1 MPKSESKH
9 QVYTLLVQVGRSQD
23 DGMPEDASGAAM
35 VCYSTGIDE
44 AEAVRE
50 CVALLK
56 RAGLSP
62 LDVTGYG
69 SLAERLGEGHDIP
82 EEERDLMQRALD
94 ENSVVVAQ
102 TTTLYDEDMGD
113 PAPEGGGR
121 SGSGNS
127 KPGPSKPA
135 GSKAD
140 AKGVAKGGAKG
151 GRKPR

>member
-1 MPKSESKH
+1 MTACPRTP
-9 QVYTLLVQVGRSQD
+9 Q
-23 DGMPEDASGAAM
+23 
-35 VCYSTGIDE
+35 
-44 AEAVRE
+44 
-50 CVALLK
+50 

-82 EEERDLMQRALD
+82 EEERELMQRALD

-113 PAPEGGGR
+113 PAPEGTGR

-127 KPGPSKPA
+127 KSGSSKPA

-140 AKGVAKGGAKG
+140 AKGVAKGVSKGGAKG

>member
-1 MPKSESKH
+1 MPKAESKH
-9 QVYTLLVQVGRSQD
+9 QVYTLLVHVGRSPD
-23 DGMPEDASGAAM
+23 DGMPEGASGAAM

-69 SLAERLGEGHDIP
+69 SLAERLAEGHDIP
-82 EEERDLMQRALD
+82 EEERVLMQRALE

-102 TTTLYDEDMGD
+102 TTTLYDEETEQAADET
-113 PAPEGGGR
+113 P
-121 SGSGNS
+121 GSG
-127 KPGPSKPA
+127 GAA
-135 GSKAD
+135 GSK
-140 AKGVAKGGAKG
+140 KSR
-151 GRKPR
+151 RKT